1 MKKKWLFVITLGL
14 VLVVVIPALMGCGS
28 PAAAQ
33 SAASQVVVSQQTTGF
48 WVNGKGE
55 ITVTP
60 NLATVSLGVE
70 STETNVADAQ
80 SKASDG
86 MKKVMQ
92 SLADSGINQKDI
104 QTGAFYIYQ
113 RLDWNSNT
121 SSITGYTV
129 TNMLTVKIRE
139 MNKVGDIINSVIA
152 AGGDLIRMNNLTFSV
167 EDPSAIYQQ
176 AREKAVANAKDKA
189 QQYAQLMG
197 VKLGAPTYV
206 SESTQ
211 QSNPYY
217 YGNNAGNYYGGNIPA
232 PTIVVDSSDSS
243 ISPGQNTIILNIT
256 VAYELIK

>member
-1 MKKKWLFVITLGL
+1 MKKKWSFIITLGL
-14 VLVVVIPALMGCGS
+14 VLIMALPALMGCAT
-28 PAAAQ
+28 PATAQ
-33 SAASQVVVSQQTTGF
+33 NAASQVVVSQQTTGF

-70 STETNVADAQ
+70 TTETNIADAQ
-80 SKASDG
+80 AKASDG
-86 MKKVMQ
+86 MKKIMK

-113 RLDWNSNT
+113 RLDWNSYK

-129 TNMLTVKIRE
+129 TNMLTVKIRD
-139 MNKVGDIINSVIA
+139 MNKVGDIIDSAIA
-152 AGGDLIRMNNLTFSV
+152 AGGDLIRMDNLTFSV
-167 EDPSAIYQQ
+167 EDPSEIYQQ
-176 AREKAVANAKDKA
+176 AREKATANARDKA
-189 QQYAQLMG
+189 EQYARLLG

-217 YGNNAGNYYGGNIPA
+217 YGNNAGNYYSGNIPA
-232 PTIVVDSSDSS
+232 PIVVDSSDTS
-243 ISPGQNTIILNIT
+243 ISPGQNKITLNIT
-256 VAYELIK
+256 VAYELIR

>member
-1 MKKKWLFVITLGL
+1 MKKKWLFIIALGL

-28 PAAAQ
+28 PATAQ

-60 NLATVSLGVE
+60 NLATVSLGIE
-70 STETNVADAQ
+70 TTETNVADARD
-80 SKASDG
+80 KAADG
-86 MKKVMQ
+86 LKKIMQ

-113 RLDWNSNT
+113 RLDWNSYK

-129 TNMLTVKIRE
+129 TNMLTVKIRD
-139 MNKVGDIINSVIA
+139 MNKVGDIIDSVIA
-152 AGGDLIRMNNLTFSV
+152 AGGDLIRINNLTFSV
-167 EDPSAIYQQ
+167 EDPSEIYQQ
-176 AREKAVANAKDKA
+176 AREKATANARDKA
-189 QQYAQLMG
+189 EQYARLLG

-217 YGNNAGNYYGGNIPA
+217 YGSNGGNYYSGNMSVP
-232 PTIVVDSSDSS
+232 VVTDSSDSS
-243 ISPGQNTIILNIT
+243 ISPGQNTITLNIT
-256 VAYELIK
+256 VAYELIR